1 MQAKIKRQEFNSI
14 TDADLSTK
22 CFEPLIKHYK
32 KRMAEQTD
40 STQMKEQFY
49 EELTDGQR
57 ALFMFYAY
65 YIHVSKSS
73 IEFFWWS
80 AYFIAQPK
88 SWSAIKA
95 ALKFFEDTN
104 MLILLE
110 KIELILKQHQ
120 YPETLESFTITRE
133 DLANNKEL
141 YTTIQSLYSVFEDTS
156 PLTIKNI
163 NNIIEKNLKDFVE
176 IED

>member
-1 MQAKIKRQEFNSI
+1 MQAKVKKQDFNSI
-14 TDADLSTK
+14 THADLSTK

-40 STQMKEQFY
+40 STQIKEQFY
-49 EELTDGQR
+49 GELTEGQR

-65 YIHVSKSS
+65 YNHISKSS
-73 IEFFWWS
+73 MEFFWWS
-80 AYFIAQPK
+80 AYFMAQPK

-95 ALKFFEDTN
+95 AFNFFEDTN
-104 MLILLE
+104 MLVLLE

-120 YPETLESFTITRE
+120 FPETLESFTITRE
-133 DLANNKEL
+133 DLAYNKEL
-141 YTTIQSLYSVFEDTS
+141 YASIQSLYMLFEVTS

-163 NNIIEKNLKDFVE
+163 NNIIEKNLHDFVE
-176 IED
+176 IVD